1 MGDGSGRSRRPGVRR
16 LGLTLYEMSSE
27 RPDSH
32 RVEVRSREGVALLA
46 LVSPT
51 ASVEV
56 CPAAGFS
63 AVSFRVGSTEHLR
76 LPVGLA
82 AYAASTRTG
91 GVPLLHP
98 FANRL
103 RGTRWTFGGRTVDPD
118 ATPLRHADSKG
129 RPMHGYLLRWPG
141 ASPSDPARSAWTIAT
156 EVDDEGAEI
165 RGSIEW
171 ADHPELMAA
180 FPFPHRLTQR
190 YRLQGARLDVSVSI
204 DARQV
209 AVPVAFGWHPYLRIE
224 GVAREQLSLS
234 LPSLSHVALD
244 ADGLPIRRGGRLVE
258 AARAATRTP
267 LAAQAFDDLFRLGE
281 SAGNASID
289 SPGRSA
295 VVLRP
300 GANIRFLQVYSPAG
314 ADFVAVEPMTAP
326 TAALDDGGEDLPSVP
341 PRGAF
346 TASFSIE
353 VLPAPRAA

>member
-1 MGDGSGRSRRPGVRR
+1 MGEGSDLSRRSGVRR
-16 LGLTLYEMSSE
+16 LLLTLYEMPSE
-27 RPDSH
+27 RPASH

-46 LVSPT
+46 LVSPS

-56 CPAAGFS
+56 CPVAGFS

-82 AYAASTRTG
+82 AYVASTRTG

-141 ASPSDPARSAWTIAT
+141 PAPADPARSAWTIAT
-156 EVDDEGAEI
+156 EVDEEGAEI
-165 RGSIEW
+165 AGSIEW

-234 LPSLSHVALD
+234 LPALSHVALD
-244 ADGLPIRRGGRLVE
+244 PDGLPIRRGGRLLE
-258 AARAATRTP
+258 SPRGATRTP
-267 LAAQAFDDLFRLGE
+267 LSAQAFDDLFRLGE
-281 SAGNASID
+281 AGGTASLE

-300 GANIRFLQVYSPAG
+300 GANVRFLQVYSPAG
-314 ADFVAVEPMTAP
+314 ADFAAVEPMTAP

-341 PRGAF
+341 PGGTLA
-346 TASFSIE
+346 ASFSIE
-353 VLPAPRAA
+353 VLSASRGE